1 MSATRIII
9 DTDPGQDDALA
20 ILLALAERERLDVL
34 GITTV
39 AGNVPVE
46 LTTANALRVD
56 RRGRTP
62 RRGRLSRGEPAA
74 RAGRLDHRGIH
85 LRSRWARGRRA
96 AAACGV
102 NARDAHAVD
111 FIVDTLTA
119 AAGAL
124 DYVVRAR
131 AADQPRTR
139 IRAGGRRSPARCRR
153 DRADGRRSAI
163 LATSRPPAEFNFYVD
178 PHAAHAVLTLGV
190 PITMFSLHAAHQAM
204 ATRERVASITALG
217 TPVARCVTG
226 MLLRHR
232 PGAEEKFGVQARP
245 MHDPCVI
252 AFALWPEIFTT
263 REVRRRGDRECVDDR
278 PQRDR
283 LVGCAEATR
292 QRTGDRPHRRRCAV
306 RPNERFARQSAIRK
320 KR

>member
-46 LTTANALRVD
+46 LTTANALRLIDVAG
-56 RRGRTP
+56 RRDVGIY
-62 RRGRLSRGEPAA
+62 RGASRPLA
-74 RAGRLDHRGIH
+74 RALTTAEFI
-85 LRSRWARGRRA
+85 
-96 AAACGV
+96 CGPDGLEGAGLPPPV
-102 NARDAHAVD
+102 GNARDAHAVD

-119 AAGAL
+119 AAERSITLCALAPLTNLALAFERDPTLASKVSRIVLMGGARDL
-124 DYVVRAR
+124 GNV
-131 AADQPRTR
+131 T
-139 IRAGGRRSPARCRR
+139 PA
-153 DRADGRRSAI
+153 
-163 LATSRPPAEFNFYVD
+163 AEFNFYVD
-178 PHAAHAVLTLGV
+178 THAAHAVLTLGV
-190 PITMFSLHAAHQAM
+190 PITMFSLHATHQAM

-226 MLLRHR
+226 MLSRHR
-232 PGAEEKFGVQARP
+232 PGAEEKFGVQAHP

-263 REVRRRGDRECVDDR
+263 RDCYVAVETESALTIGRSVIDWWGVLKRPANVQVIDRIDVDA
-278 PQRDR
+278 
-283 LVGCAEATR
+283 L
-292 QRTGDRPHRRRCAV
+292 
-306 RPNERFARQSAIRK
+306 FARMSDSLGNLR
-320 KR
+320 